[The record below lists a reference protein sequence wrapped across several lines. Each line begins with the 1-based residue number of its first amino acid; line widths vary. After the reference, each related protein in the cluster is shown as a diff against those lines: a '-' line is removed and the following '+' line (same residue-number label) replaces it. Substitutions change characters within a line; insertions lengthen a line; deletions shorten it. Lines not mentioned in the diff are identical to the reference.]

1 MLEMQHGFLT
11 SDSRIC
17 YLCSNGIDILDEK
30 VTRRFPLDD
39 TYIPVDDPKL
49 SVMNLPLEKSF
60 MKFYHVMLKVLN
72 TVKPMQDQ
80 IWIHK

>member
-1 MLEMQHGFLT
+1 MVFLQAIQEYVT
-11 SDSRIC
+11 
-17 YLCSNGIDILDEK
+17 YAPNGIDILDEK